1 MTEYL
6 SSRYHE
12 ISDVGLGR
20 LEATAWI
27 HVVATNKTNKLIKG
41 DDDVDE

>member
-1 MTEYL
+1 MRFQTW
-6 SSRYHE
+6 
-12 ISDVGLGR
+12 VWGR

-27 HVVATNKTNKLIKG
+27 HVAATNKTNELIKG